1 MILFFTVDKQIIT
14 RRDNEKVV
22 RDSQNYLYINF
33 SFSEDW
39 TGTKTAVFKGKSGN
53 AFNVLIDE
61 NGSCLV
67 PWEVLTEEY
76 FEVSAFC
83 GDLITANVVKVF
95 TIESGYAIGEESRTP
110 TPDIYAQIIARLS
123 AIEAE
128 IDPTAIQQVVDEYLS
143 DKGYVTE
150 QDVEQIVA
158 DYIEAHKDELKGDTG
173 ATGPQGPQG
182 IQGPKGDTGEGVA
195 AGGTTGQVL
204 IKSSDANYDT
214 EWGNL
219 GTIPIM
225 PNATVQG
232 AYYYKSGSG
241 STVTRKSDGTVDF
254 SNNSASYGAAFFELP
269 VNEKCINK
277 IKLSCTMLSG
287 ELTDGTI
294 YINKVGTGLITLKAN
309 LSITGSEE
317 YEVVLTPEFLA
328 QKELTSPIYIAL
340 ATWSNVSFNIG
351 FSNTYGVEDSVL
363 DLNLKVR
370 ARTLEGK
377 KAIFL
382 GDSITA
388 LTDNRSW
395 VEKFLEIT
403 GCLKVANVAVSSARL
418 YDYED
423 TVYDGDPKSSVQHN
437 NTLGNQVQKIINNQ
451 YETPDLII
459 IAIGTN
465 GGITADTTRITAVY
479 YNNGSMPPLA
489 DIDKT
494 HSEGAFRYCT
504 ETLHNLYPNAT
515 IFWCNPIQ
523 AAIDSREI
531 GLINSY
537 GDNLKILTQWGA
549 VNNVETNRCGIMSA
563 NETGQHEYLVD
574 GLHPNEAGAL
584 KMARYNSAVI
594 SALFT

>member
-182 IQGPKGDTGEGVA
+182 VQGPKGDTGEGVA

-204 IKSSDANYDT
+204 VKSSNADYATKWRDGVLNVEYSNDVSKITLWENGTIDYKGQLISGNTRLRNSQYLDATNNLIIHINDENYEYGICLYSDIDTQIETEKFYFDANTNTNVQYVVYYQRDVTGAELLEAFPSLKYIKVVMRNVQSETTISPSDYDKITLDYKNDTYSLITYLNKISKIITESSGFIKIKNAINSLAAIWAKWNGRLAFGMDTTKANVPLEVDGQIYAEGTIIAHNGGTQATNRWGAHIYEGYAKDNYSRMTMLLDKHPSEVNGKPSLEYYYYTGAGHTAKDYGNTKIGSDAQYHSFYFNRDEFICVGLADFRFPITLWGVDPSGLNRNYSTVDDLDAHVDAETQADAHLSSLRYIYLKNAANGTMFYDT
-214 EWGNL
+214 
-219 GTIPIM
+219 
-225 PNATVQG
+225 A
-232 AYYYKSGSG
+232 
-241 STVTRKSDGTVDF
+241 R
-254 SNNSASYGAAFFELP
+254 
-269 VNEKCINK
+269 
-277 IKLSCTMLSG
+277 
-287 ELTDGTI
+287 
-294 YINKVGTGLITLKAN
+294 NKVVCKINGAWCD
-309 LSITGSEE
+309 
-317 YEVVLTPEFLA
+317 LA
-328 QKELTSPIYIAL
+328 YTDAS
-340 ATWSNVSFNIG
+340 SN
-351 FSNTYGVEDSVL
+351 Y
-363 DLNLKVR
+363 
-370 ARTLEGK
+370 
-377 KAIFL
+377 
-382 GDSITA
+382 
-388 LTDNRSW
+388 
-395 VEKFLEIT
+395 
-403 GCLKVANVAVSSARL
+403 
-418 YDYED
+418 
-423 TVYDGDPKSSVQHN
+423 
-437 NTLGNQVQKIINNQ
+437 
-451 YETPDLII
+451 
-459 IAIGTN
+459 
-465 GGITADTTRITAVY
+465 
-479 YNNGSMPPLA
+479 
-489 DIDKT
+489 
-494 HSEGAFRYCT
+494 
-504 ETLHNLYPNAT
+504 
-515 IFWCNPIQ
+515 
-523 AAIDSREI
+523 
-531 GLINSY
+531 SY
-537 GDNLKILTQWGA
+537 L
-549 VNNVETNRCGIMSA
+549 
-563 NETGQHEYLVD
+563 
-574 GLHPNEAGAL
+574 
-584 KMARYNSAVI
+584 
-594 SALFT
+594 